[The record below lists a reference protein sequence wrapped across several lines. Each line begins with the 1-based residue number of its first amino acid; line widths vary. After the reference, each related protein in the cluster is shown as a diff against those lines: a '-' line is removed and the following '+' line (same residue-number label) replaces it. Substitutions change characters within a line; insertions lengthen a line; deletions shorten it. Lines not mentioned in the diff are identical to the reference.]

1 MSAVRVFSA
10 ISFYKIKN
18 MTKIMIVDDDSMIS
32 DIYQKKFSD
41 QGFDVLVATSGE
53 QALEMA
59 KKEKID
65 LVVLDLLIPRL
76 DGFEVIKQLRGGNYA
91 KDMKIIVSSN
101 LSEKSNRDRA
111 FELGADDFII
121 KAQFTPS
128 QLVEKIKKIIS

>member
-1 MSAVRVFSA
+1 
-10 ISFYKIKN
+10 
-18 MTKIMIVDDDSMIS
+18 MTKIMIVDDDPMIS

-65 LVVLDLLIPRL
+65 LVLLDLLIPRL
-76 DGFEVIKQLRGGNYA
+76 DGFEVIRQLRSGNYA
-91 KDMKIIVSSN
+91 KDIKIIVSSN
-101 LSEKSNRDRA
+101 LSEKLNRDRA
-111 FELGADDFII
+111 FELGANDFII